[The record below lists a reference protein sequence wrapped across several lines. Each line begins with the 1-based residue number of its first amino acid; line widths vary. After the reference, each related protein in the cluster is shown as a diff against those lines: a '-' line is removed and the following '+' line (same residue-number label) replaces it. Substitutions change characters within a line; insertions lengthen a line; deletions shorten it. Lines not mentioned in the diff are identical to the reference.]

1 MGQAILSIH
10 GRRRPPCK
18 AIMFGALGLA
28 VAACAEPTGY
38 TETDPVWGQPYG
50 YTDKQIVEDEYSIV
64 VSGNPKTSRE
74 RVADIALLRAAHL
87 TEEHG
92 KTHFLILNQVS
103 HELAAYQ
110 LDTIP
115 VALGG
120 ALVWLPVGERETK
133 EPHAL
138 LIIRLLETGTP
149 PPENAHSA
157 AAVIE
162 EVGARLE
169 AGDDD

>member
-1 MGQAILSIH
+1 
-10 GRRRPPCK
+10 
-18 AIMFGALGLA
+18 MFGMLGFA
-28 VAACAEPTGY
+28 VAACAGPTGY

-50 YTDKQIVEDEYSIV
+50 YTDKQIGEDEYSIV

-74 RVADIALLRAAHL
+74 RAADIALLRAAHL

-103 HELAAYQ
+103 HELVAHELGA
-110 LDTIP
+110 IP
-115 VALGG
+115 VAVGG
-120 ALVWLPVGERETK
+120 ALVWLPVAERETK

-138 LIIRLLETGTP
+138 LIIRLLATGAP
-149 PPENAHSA
+149 QPENAHSA
-157 AAVIE
+157 TAVIE

-169 AGDDD
+169 EGDDD